1 MLVRESEVPKFQN
14 MTVRVNISNLDTIA
28 KRKGALDKFMAAY
41 SETVDWMYTDPD
53 ALKRWAEW
61 TQTPLDVAQGMRDEY
76 FPKKNLLLERISGVE
91 DTMTDAVEMK
101 MMGKLLTKE
110 QLEDLFK
117 NYYRKP

>member
-1 MLVRESEVPKFQN
+1 VPKFQN

-28 KRKGALDKFMAAY
+28 KRKGAIDKFMAAY
-41 SETVDWMYTDPD
+41 SETVEWMYPDPD
-53 ALKRWAEW
+53 AIKRWAEW

-76 FPKKNLLLERISGVE
+76 FPKKNMLLERLSGVD

-101 MMGKLLTKE
+101 MMSKVLTKE

-117 NYYRKP
+117 NYYKKP